1 MDGVTTASWNGPFLR
16 WIGHHQ
22 STHPHGRS
30 LCPRV
35 TLKILKIN
43 KPRLNEPFFSLEPD
57 EVKVRL
63 GEFDFNVNS
72 TFEVDFAVEKIIS
85 HSAYNRRTLAHD
97 IAILKLKEPIK
108 FSQLVRG

>member
-1 MDGVTTASWNGPFLR
+1 L
-16 WIGHHQ
+16 
-22 STHPHGRS
+22 
-30 LCPRV
+30 
-35 TLKILKIN
+35 
-43 KPRLNEPFFSLEPD
+43 FSLEPAD
-57 EVKVRL
+57 IKVRL

-108 FSQLVRG
+108 FTNEIQPLCLPPKEIEVNGKLATGTGNK